1 MAADT
6 ALTTLWVIEK
16 VYLDAWSSAVS
27 ATSPFREFVEH
38 WTTPD
43 FAAYVDALGEQA
55 KPDGQ
60 DELIAEVLT
69 REVAF
74 WDMALA

>member
-1 MAADT
+1 
-6 ALTTLWVIEK
+6 
-16 VYLDAWSSAVS
+16 
-27 ATSPFREFVEH
+27 VEH

-55 KPDGQ
+55 NPDGQ
-60 DELIAEVLT
+60 DELITEVLK